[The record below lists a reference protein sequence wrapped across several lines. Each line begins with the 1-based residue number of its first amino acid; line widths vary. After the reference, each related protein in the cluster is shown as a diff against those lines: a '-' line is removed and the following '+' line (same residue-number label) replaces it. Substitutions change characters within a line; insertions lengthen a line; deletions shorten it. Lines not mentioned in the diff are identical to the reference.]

1 MNTIKSVNWL
11 SAYNC
16 AWDSGGQCSHG
27 GCRRGRV
34 RRYRHAAGACAA
46 HAMSEE
52 EGDAP
57 VIREQTSQRCF
68 RHSQQWRARCRI

>member
-57 VIREQTSQRCF
+57 VT
-68 RHSQQWRARCRI
+68 RADFATLFSALTAMESKVSGI